1 MSQMPPP
8 PSQPAPMGG
17 SAPASGVGS
26 NKKTYTILAYLF
38 WWVTGLIFLFV
49 GKDDPDVKWNAAN
62 SLVFFGGELFEG
74 TLDASAQVVAFFP
87 QLRELGT
94 RGRQLVAQ
102 ALNLPLELSDVA
114 REGIRT
120 AAAGHLRVRQVEL
133 QPLDGDLQLAAL
145 GEKLLNER
153 VRRPGR
159 LFRHSGKA
167 LAETPEAGGAPS
179 RPEGNAP

>member
-62 SLVFFGGELFEG
+62 SLVC
-74 TLDASAQVVAFFP
+74 TLDASAQVVSFFP
-87 QLRELGT
+87 QLRELGA

-102 ALNLPLELSDVA
+102 ALDLVLQLSDLA
-114 REGIRT
+114 REGIRAT
-120 AAAGHLRVRQVEL
+120 ATGHLRVRKVEL

-145 GEKLLNER
+145 GEKLLDEG
-153 VRRPGR
+153 VRRLGR

-167 LAETPEAGGAPS
+167 LAETPGVGGAPS
-179 RPEGNAP
+179 RP